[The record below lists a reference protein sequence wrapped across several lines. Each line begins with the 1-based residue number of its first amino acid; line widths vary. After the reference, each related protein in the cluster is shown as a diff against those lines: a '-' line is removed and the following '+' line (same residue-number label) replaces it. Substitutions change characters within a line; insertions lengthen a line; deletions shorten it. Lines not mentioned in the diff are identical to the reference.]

1 MSARGTLRV
10 ILGLIVAAL
19 WLPVLLY
26 VFSRGW
32 EKTFSF
38 FIVALYTV
46 TVTVLI
52 ATPLVYF
59 LRRKLTLGR
68 CLATGFVLGTLGA
81 LTFWSPYSPKAMF
94 NWGPL
99 LMAVGVI
106 SSLLFWVTGVWGNRD
121 LHKVTS
127 VGSARPR
134 AVKL

>member
-26 VFSRGW
+26 VLSRGW

-38 FIVALYTV
+38 LIVTLYTV
-46 TVTVLI
+46 PVTVLI

-68 CLATGFVLGTLGA
+68 CLTAGFVLGTLGA

-99 LMAVGVI
+99 LMAVGVV
-106 SSLLFWVTGVWGNRD
+106 SSLLFWVTGVWRNRD
-121 LHKVTS
+121 LNKV
-127 VGSARPR
+127 AAQPR
-134 AVKL
+134 AAQLGR